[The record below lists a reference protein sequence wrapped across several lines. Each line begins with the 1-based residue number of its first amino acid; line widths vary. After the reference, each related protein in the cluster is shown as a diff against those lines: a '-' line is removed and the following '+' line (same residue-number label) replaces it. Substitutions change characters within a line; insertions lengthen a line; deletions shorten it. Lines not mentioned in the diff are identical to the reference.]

1 MQDEPNGILPLIRG
15 EVIGRTS
22 RELLPTPGAGQP
34 VEQVVEVD
42 TGRPHGRVRIK
53 YRLMRHRH
61 GKSEN
66 WFWTAVH
73 AEPVEVDP
81 LDIGSASNKTSNSK
95 KKPLRP
101 CDLSG

>member
-1 MQDEPNGILPLIRG
+1 MQDEPNGILPLILG

-34 VEQVVEVD
+34 PEQVVEVD
-42 TGRPHGRVRIK
+42 TGRPHGLVRIK

-73 AEPVEVDP
+73 AEKVS
-81 LDIGSASNKTSNSK
+81 GS
-95 KKPLRP
+95 LE
-101 CDLSG
+101 